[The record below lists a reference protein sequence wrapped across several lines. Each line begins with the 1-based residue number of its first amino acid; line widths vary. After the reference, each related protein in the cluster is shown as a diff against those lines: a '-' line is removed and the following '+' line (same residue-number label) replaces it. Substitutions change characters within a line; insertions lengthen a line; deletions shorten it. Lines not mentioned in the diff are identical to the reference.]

1 METFN
6 NGNPIRR
13 IIERKA
19 DGTIIGWGNVDL
31 YDGTD
36 SDMTTAD
43 KFRPSDFVSKTNGG
57 ADKREVTLWE
67 DLEVVEIS
75 FLDSSLSIKPL
86 FTLTD
91 SINRYLMPMNIGAI
105 AERCFKDLTGEDCNP
120 LDVKTKRPSLVD
132 LSDAVTKEVSKL
144 DDQWQTY
151 PFGLRDYISDCV
163 MELVEHMSWLYQG
176 KW

>member
-6 NGNPIRR
+6 NGKPIRR

-31 YDGTD
+31 FDGTD

-67 DLEVVEIS
+67 DLEVAEIYFGNYS
-75 FLDSSLSIKPL
+75 FSVKPL
-86 FTLTD
+86 FTLTE
-91 SINRYLMPMNIGAI
+91 SIHRYLMPMNIGAI